1 MGKTSAAVKNKYNEK
16 AYDRIAL
23 IVKKGQKEIIKAQ
36 AEKQGISIN
45 AYITKL
51 IEKDI
56 DSTEIVPKQNH
67 STEVV
72 PKQCQKKRK
81 DTFDNEK
88 SKVSC
93 VKGSIYVYLLD
104 GKPINYLKDF
114 HQSKKRY
121 NQQV

>member
-36 AEKQGISIN
+36 AEKQGLSIN

-56 DSTEIVPKQNH
+56 DSTE
-67 STEVV
+67 VV
-72 PKQCQKKRK
+72 PK
-81 DTFDNEK
+81 
-88 SKVSC
+88 
-93 VKGSIYVYLLD
+93 
-104 GKPINYLKDF
+104 
-114 HQSKKRY
+114 
-121 NQQV
+121 